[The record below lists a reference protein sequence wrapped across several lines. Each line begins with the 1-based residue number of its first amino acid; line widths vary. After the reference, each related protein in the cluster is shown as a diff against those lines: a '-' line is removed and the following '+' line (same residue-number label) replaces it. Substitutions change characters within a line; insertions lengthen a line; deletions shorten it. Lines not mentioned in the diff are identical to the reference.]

1 MDLED
6 ESRNARDRAGHIE
19 INRTSSEAKK
29 ARFPLRSTI
38 HTQLGSRYSKGP
50 KQTGQ
55 NCEN

>member
-19 INRTSSEAKK
+19 VNRTSSEAKK

-50 KQTGQ
+50 KQIV
-55 NCEN
+55 